1 MEWLDKIVW
10 TQFAKSI
17 GFFAIGII
25 ATAITAYKAGFWQ
38 GYAAGLAKGT
48 ELMMSANETIDA
60 LAQEIMNLTR
70 EVQQLSLLIRSLSRQ
85 PYRQP

>member
-17 GFFAIGII
+17 VSFAISII
-25 ATAITAYKAGFWQ
+25 AIAIAAYQAGFWR
-38 GYAAGLAKGT
+38 GYAAGLEKGT
-48 ELMMSANETIDA
+48 ELMMDANETIDA
-60 LAQEIMNLTR
+60 LAQEIMNMTR